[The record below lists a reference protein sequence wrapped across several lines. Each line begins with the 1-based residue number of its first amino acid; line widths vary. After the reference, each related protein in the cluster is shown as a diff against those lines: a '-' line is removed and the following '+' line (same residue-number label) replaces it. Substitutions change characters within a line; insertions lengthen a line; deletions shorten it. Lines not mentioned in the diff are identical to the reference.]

1 MRNLALTRLIVA
13 GDRASR
19 RRLLGMVAGITVG
32 VALFLILLSAAQAF
46 PERSARSSWASL
58 SVENSRTLE
67 PGQTLAGDEL
77 ATWQIGRASCRERV

>member
-32 VALFLILLSAAQAF
+32 VALFLILLSA
-46 PERSARSSWASL
+46 E
-58 SVENSRTLE
+58 
-67 PGQTLAGDEL
+67 
-77 ATWQIGRASCRERV
+77 IGRAHV